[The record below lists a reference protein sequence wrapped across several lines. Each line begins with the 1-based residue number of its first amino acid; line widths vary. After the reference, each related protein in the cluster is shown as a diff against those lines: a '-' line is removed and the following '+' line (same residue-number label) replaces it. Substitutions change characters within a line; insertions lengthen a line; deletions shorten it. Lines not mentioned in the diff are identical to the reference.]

1 MVHYDLGLPCSE
13 GGCGQA
19 MRNRLSQRPTRLF
32 AASITSLGLAILS
45 RSPAFV
51 FAKYAA
57 IATSGEGI
65 ATIIVNP
72 WYWAQ
77 LGALGSQAVF
87 WMLVLRMMPLSTAYP
102 AMSLVYGLSLTWA
115 WLVFDERVALLHI
128 VGVAIIILGVL
139 VSTPPTLS
147 KA

>member
-1 MVHYDLGLPCSE
+1 
-13 GGCGQA
+13 
-19 MRNRLSQRPTRLF
+19 MRNRLSRRPTRLV
-32 AASITSLGLAILS
+32 AASVTALGLAILS
-45 RSPAFV
+45 RSLAFV

-65 ATIIVNP
+65 ATIVVNP

-128 VGVAIIILGVL
+128 VGIAIIILGVL
-139 VSTPPTLS
+139 VSTPPTRS
-147 KA
+147 KAQ

>member
-1 MVHYDLGLPCSE
+1 
-13 GGCGQA
+13 
-19 MRNRLSQRPTRLF
+19 MRNRLSQRPTRLV
-32 AASITSLGLAILS
+32 AASVTALGLAILS
-45 RSPAFV
+45 RSLAFV

-57 IATSGEGI
+57 IETSGEGI
-65 ATIIVNP
+65 ATIVVNP

-77 LGALGSQAVF
+77 LGALGFQAVF
-87 WMLVLRMMPLSTAYP
+87 WILVLRMMPLSTAYP

-139 VSTPPTLS
+139 VSTPPALS
-147 KA
+147 KPQ